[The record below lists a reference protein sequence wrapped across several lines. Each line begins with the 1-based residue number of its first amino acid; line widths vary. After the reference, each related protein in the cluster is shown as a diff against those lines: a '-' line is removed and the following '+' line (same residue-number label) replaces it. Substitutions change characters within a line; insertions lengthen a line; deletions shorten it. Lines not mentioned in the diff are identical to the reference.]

1 MKIYL
6 PDEAATKRVVEERL
20 LGVFRRWGYREVVTP
35 TYEYFDVL
43 SKGTDG
49 TSRRACSSW
58 WTARAGACSP
68 SAPTSRPRSPA
79 SWRRRLRDEPKP
91 LRLAYVTNVFRDAE
105 PQVGRYREFYQAG
118 VELVGLPNPE
128 GDAEM
133 IAMTVEG
140 LRALGLA
147 DFQLDVGQTDFFRGM
162 LEDLGADPETA
173 RGLRSALG
181 RKDVSALERRVA
193 ALGAPA
199 AVAEALLALP
209 TLYGRGDVLERAER
223 LVKNARSE
231 AALANLAEVY
241 RLLRLYGLA
250 DSVLLDL
257 GEVRGFDYYSG
268 VHFEAYVSGLGAPLV
283 GGGRYDQMLARFGYD
298 CPATGFAF
306 EVGRAMLALESQ
318 GARPELGRPGLLH
331 HRLHRGQDPGPRHR
345 PALSRPRRGGGA
357 GHHQP
362 GAGGFA
368 RLRAPATGALGA
380 RDRRAGAPRRRG
392 ARAGPPGERAGRAA
406 SASSPRSDL
415 LADPV
420 GTSPV
425 SRRAA
430 MPNIVVVGAQ
440 WGDEAKGKLVDVLA
454 SHVDAVVR
462 YQGGNNAGHTVIV
475 GREKFVF
482 QSLPSGI
489 LRPRLPLRDRLRGG
503 GGSRPP

>member
-1 MKIYL
+1 MERRHSASQLPKGVKIYL

-43 SKGTDG
+43 SKGTDHELQEG
-49 TSRRACSSW
+49 MFKMVDRESGRLLALRADI
-58 WTARAGACSP
+58 TPQIARIVA
-68 SAPTSRPRSPA
+68 TRM
-79 SWRRRLRDEPKP
+79 RDEPKP
-91 LRLAYVTNVFRDAE
+91 LRLGYVTNVFRFDE

-118 VELVGLPNPE
+118 VELLGLPNPE

-147 DFQLDVGQTDFFRGM
+147 DFQIDVGQTGFFRGI

-173 RGLRSALG
+173 RGLRSALA

-193 ALGAPA
+193 EVGAPA
-199 AVAEALLALP
+199 AVTELLLALP
-209 TLYGRGDVLERAER
+209 ALYGRGDVLDRAEA

-283 GGGRYDQMLARFGYD
+283 SGGRYDQMLAHFGYD

-306 EVGRAMLALESQ
+306 EVGRALLALESQ
-318 GARPELGRPGLLH
+318 GAG
-331 HRLHRGQDPGPRHR
+331 
-345 PALSRPRRGGGA
+345 PALSGPDFFIIDFTPDKTRALALARRYRDLGAAVARDIIIRGLEDSLAYARQQRARWVLAIGGPERQPDEVRVLDLQGGG
-357 GHHQP
+357 
-362 GAGGFA
+362 
-368 RLRAPATGALGA
+368 
-380 RDRRAGAPRRRG
+380 
-392 ARAGPPGERAGRAA
+392 ERIIAVAE
-406 SASSPRSDL
+406 L
-415 LADPV
+415 LADPPRHFPELR
-420 GTSPV
+420 S
-425 SRRAA
+425 S
-430 MPNIVVVGAQ
+430 
-440 WGDEAKGKLVDVLA
+440 
-454 SHVDAVVR
+454 
-462 YQGGNNAGHTVIV
+462 GHA
-475 GREKFVF
+475 
-482 QSLPSGI
+482 
-489 LRPRLPLRDRLRGG
+489 
-503 GGSRPP
+503 